1 MAAVCR
7 QCQEIVVGPS
17 RACAACGADLRV
29 TLPQVVDLPA
39 RVDLDERLR
48 QQLLEA
54 LAGPVD
60 IAVRPRPR
68 FGEGTPSRFELELA
82 PVRIGRCPSPDDVLP
97 APAPPK
103 RSWRHR

>member
-1 MAAVCR
+1 MGSFCS
-7 QCQEIVVGPS
+7 QCHEIVVGPA

-29 TLPQVVDLPA
+29 AVPQVVDLTD

-48 QQLLEA
+48 VQLLEA
-54 LAGPVD
+54 LAGPTDV
-60 IAVRPRPR
+60 AVRPRPR
-68 FGEGTPSRFELELA
+68 FGEGTTSRFELDLA
-82 PVRIGRCPSPDDVLP
+82 PVRIGRFPSPDDVLP

>member
-1 MAAVCR
+1 MGAVCS
-7 QCQEIVVGPS
+7 QCQEIVVGPA
-17 RACAACGADLRV
+17 RVCAACGADLQV
-29 TLPQVVDLPA
+29 AVPQSVDLSE

-48 QQLLEA
+48 LQLLEA

-60 IAVRPRPR
+60 VAVRARPR
-68 FGEGTPSRFELELA
+68 FGEGTPSRFELDLA
-82 PVRIGRCPSPDDVLP
+82 PVRIGRFPSPDDVLP